1 MIFANNFART
11 DESKIILGMSDAW
24 SMRQL
29 SHQPSDPAY
38 YIEDSRIFTYYL
50 WLVVQIDSVLAVGSR
65 TREPILNCNKVF
77 VCNMCINICT
87 TTSLKFVSDKL
98 FGWLVCFLV
107 FQQIS
112 SLAFIGS

>member
-1 MIFANNFART
+1 MDTPVNIYSA
-11 DESKIILGMSDAW
+11 
-24 SMRQL
+24 
-29 SHQPSDPAY
+29 
-38 YIEDSRIFTYYL
+38 
-50 WLVVQIDSVLAVGSR
+50 
-65 TREPILNCNKVF
+65 PILNCKKVF

-87 TTSLKFVSDKL
+87 TTTTRKFVSDKL